1 MSLLPLV
8 ATRGMNAQPIPLKPG
23 EEALIDSYGSFAQ
36 VCWPHVTDHSCD
48 CRYCKR
54 CLSDSHSALTSG
66 RRWLETEQPPK
77 QPDLVSQ
84 IRIVGFQ
91 PRFEYSGSAW
101 AAFTIVND
109 NPFPITDIILRCD
122 FQGANEVHVH
132 MRGPVV
138 PAKGQ
143 KAFDEFLR
151 SVSSKTRNSNC
162 AVVDAHRQY

>member
-8 ATRGMNAQPIPLKPG
+8 EIRGMNAQPIPLKPG
-23 EEALIDSYGSFAQ
+23 EEPLMIPTGHSRKFAGRTLLIIFAI
-36 VCWPHVTDHSCD
+36 VAIVSAVYLIAIRTDV
-48 CRYCKR
+48 
-54 CLSDSHSALTSG
+54 G
-66 RRWLETEQPPK
+66 RRRLETEQPPK

-84 IRIVGFQ
+84 IRIIGFLS
-91 PRFEYSGSAW
+91 RFEDSRSAW

-151 SVSSKTRNSNC
+151 FVSSDTRNSNC

>member
-1 MSLLPLV
+1 MIPTGHSRKFAGRTLLIIV
-8 ATRGMNAQPIPLKPG
+8 AIVAIVSVVYQIAIR
-23 EEALIDSYGSFAQ
+23 
-36 VCWPHVTDHSCD
+36 TDV
-48 CRYCKR
+48 
-54 CLSDSHSALTSG
+54 G

-162 AVVDAHRQY
+162 AVVDAQRQY